1 MFKILAVIERQ
12 KFYRCTK
19 WKPIPKIYFWFLLS
33 WSLLGFKFPPL
44 AREVLKVPCI
54 ELAETDP
61 CHCSLSDLW
70 KHEPPPLHSFRRG
83 KLKAQS
89 SLKSRKRVPD
99 LKLGV
104 SLLASYSNFALEVSE
119 GKKTGRTRKPN
130 IKKKLL
136 KFRTHRSGS
145 WLEISWWSTSFLE
158 VLCPDYLGCIS
169 FPWVLD
175 CGLRLLC
182 MGNTTWESWS
192 PHSILCSAKQGCPG
206 LLMNSCLK
214 TFNS

>member
-1 MFKILAVIERQ
+1 MFFPAPGTAWTTTTA
-12 KFYRCTK
+12 F
-19 WKPIPKIYFWFLLS
+19 
-33 WSLLGFKFPPL
+33 FK
-44 AREVLKVPCI
+44 K
-54 ELAETDP
+54 
-61 CHCSLSDLW
+61 
-70 KHEPPPLHSFRRG
+70 G

-89 SLKSRKRVPD
+89 SPNSRNRVPD

-104 SLLASYSNFALEVSE
+104 SLLASYSNFALEVSRRE
-119 GKKTGRTRKPN
+119 KNNKKPN
-130 IKKKLL
+130 QNRTKLL

-182 MGNTTWESWS
+182 MGNTTRQGWS
-192 PHSILCSAKQGCPG
+192 PHSVLRSAKQGYPG
-206 LLMNSCLK
+206 LLMDSCLK
-214 TFNS
+214 AF